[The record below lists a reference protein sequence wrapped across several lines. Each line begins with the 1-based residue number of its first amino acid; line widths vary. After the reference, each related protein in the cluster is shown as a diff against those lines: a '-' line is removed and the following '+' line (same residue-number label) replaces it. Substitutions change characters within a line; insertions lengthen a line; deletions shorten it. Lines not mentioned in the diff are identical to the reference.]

1 LFSFWFMED
10 GQMKFSKMKTLVA
23 MLMVVL
29 MSGLIYG
36 QDCANGRCYRETSVV
51 RQVVGNTV
59 RGTAQAVD
67 RAGTIAVH
75 ATGSVIERVVDGTGQ
90 VLDGAFDAAGNVVYT
105 ATRVATAPIR
115 VVSSG
120 LAQSKAERQ
129 AACSRMHHVGG
140 GYGGGNYEGV
150 GFSTISAEHAI
161 SKCCYWGKRQAMD
174 IGVAR
179 GRNGWYATVIYW

>member
-1 LFSFWFMED
+1 
-10 GQMKFSKMKTLVA
+10 MKFSKMKTLVA

-36 QDCANGRCYRETSVV
+36 QDCANGRCYRPGVAGNAVYGRGAVV
-51 RQVVGNTV
+51 RSVL
-59 RGTAQAVD
+59 QAN
-67 RAGTIAVH
+67 AAIAVH
-75 ATGSVIERVVDGTGQ
+75 ATGAAIERVVDGTGQ

-105 ATRVATAPIR
+105 AARVATAPIR

-129 AACSRMHHVGG
+129 AACGRMHHVGG